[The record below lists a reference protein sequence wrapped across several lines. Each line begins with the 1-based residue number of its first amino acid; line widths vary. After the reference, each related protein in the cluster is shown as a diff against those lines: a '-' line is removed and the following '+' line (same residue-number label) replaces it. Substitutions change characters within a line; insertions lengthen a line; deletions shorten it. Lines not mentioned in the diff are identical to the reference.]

1 MILITGGM
9 GFIGLHTARRFLDSG
24 ESVVI
29 TQFQQRREPEFI
41 RDEFGKRV
49 FVERLDVTNA
59 HGVMDVVH
67 RHKVTGIVD
76 LVAPALNAL
85 SPTEDYHVNM
95 DGLINILEA
104 ARLFDVRRVILGSSI
119 GVYSGVPEGPYR
131 EDMFLP
137 VTSTNPTET
146 WKKAWEITG
155 LHYGDRTGLDVI
167 SARLSGIYGPLYHTL
182 VNLPSRMCHAAAK
195 GVAADFSGARG
206 GAPFEEDQS
215 DFCYVKDCAQGLQLL
230 MSAEKLPN
238 RIYNVAAG
246 VARSNKEL
254 AEAVQRVVPNTE
266 IKLQPGKGP
275 RYKPNQYLDI
285 TRARNDVGY
294 TQEYPIER
302 AVEDYIG
309 WLRTNPV

>member
-9 GFIGLHTARRFLDSG
+9 GFIGLHTARRFLDAG
-24 ESVVI
+24 ENVII
-29 TQFQQRREPEFI
+29 TQFQQRREPDFI
-41 RDEFGKRV
+41 KDELGKRV

-59 HGVMDVVH
+59 HAVLDVVQ

-85 SPTEDYHVNM
+85 SPAEDYHVNM

-104 ARLFDVRRVILGSSI
+104 ARLFDVKRVVLGSSI

-137 VTSTNPTET
+137 VTSSNPTET

-155 LHYGDRTGLDVI
+155 LHYADRTGLDVV

-182 VNLPSRMCHAAAK
+182 MNLPSRMCHAASK
-195 GVAADFSGARG
+195 GVDADFAGARG
-206 GAPFEEDQS
+206 GVPFGEDQS
-215 DFCYVKDCAQGLQLL
+215 DFCYVKDCAQGLQRLQ
-230 MSAEKLPN
+230 MAEKLPT

-246 VARSNKEL
+246 VARSNQDV
-254 AEAVQRVVPNTE
+254 ANAVQKVVPNVE
-266 IKLQPGKGP
+266 IKLQPGRSP
-275 RYKPNQYLDI
+275 RYRPNQYLDI
-285 TRARNDVGY
+285 TRAHDDVGY
-294 TQEYPIER
+294 APEYPIER

-309 WLRTNPV
+309 WLRKNPL